1 MEKLKLEKVNSKKQ
15 LEAQG
20 YFRID
25 LNCGVW
31 DFGEGEYKYVITST
45 KQNKSSVLYFGG
57 DILSQTPVES
67 IKEALYLYNTYHYSC
82 PKHYL

>member
-20 YFRID
+20 YFKID
-25 LNCGVW
+25 LNKGVW
-31 DFGEGEYKYVITST
+31 DFCWGKYVITST
-45 KQNKSSVLYFGG
+45 RQNESSVLYFGG

-82 PKHYL
+82 PEHYL

>member
-20 YFRID
+20 YFKID
-25 LNCGVW
+25 LNKGVW
-31 DFGEGEYKYVITST
+31 DFCWGKYVITST
-45 KQNKSSVLYFGG
+45 RQNKSSVLYFGG
-57 DILSQTPVES
+57 DVLSQTPVES

-82 PKHYL
+82 PEHYL